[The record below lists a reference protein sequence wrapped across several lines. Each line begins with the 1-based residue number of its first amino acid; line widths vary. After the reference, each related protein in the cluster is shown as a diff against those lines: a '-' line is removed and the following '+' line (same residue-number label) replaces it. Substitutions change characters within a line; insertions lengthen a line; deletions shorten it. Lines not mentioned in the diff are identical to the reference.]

1 MNRYTFEELTVG
13 QTESYSVTV
22 TEDMLAHF
30 LTITGDCNPLHNDAE
45 FAKKK
50 GYPGR
55 VAYGMLTA
63 SFLST
68 LAGVYLPGENSLIHS
83 VETKFVKPV
92 FVGDTLLVSG
102 EVAEK
107 NEHFPVIKLKV
118 VITNQKKEK
127 VLRGSMQIGV
137 LKDGE

>member
-30 LTITGDCNPLHNDAE
+30 LAITGDC
-45 FAKKK
+45 
-50 GYPGR
+50 
-55 VAYGMLTA
+55 
-63 SFLST
+63 
-68 LAGVYLPGENSLIHS
+68 LIHS

-107 NEHFPVIKLKV
+107 HEHFPVIKLKV

>member
-1 MNRYTFEELTVG
+1 M
-13 QTESYSVTV
+13 
-22 TEDMLAHF
+22 
-30 LTITGDCNPLHNDAE
+30 
-45 FAKKK
+45 
-50 GYPGR
+50 
-55 VAYGMLTA
+55 
-63 SFLST
+63 
-68 LAGVYLPGENSLIHS
+68 
-83 VETKFVKPV
+83 KPV

-137 LKDGE
+137 FKDGE

>member
-1 MNRYTFEELTVG
+1 MRNLQKEGVSRQGGIRYVDG
-13 QTESYSVTV
+13 IV
-22 TEDMLAHF
+22 
-30 LTITGDCNPLHNDAE
+30 
-45 FAKKK
+45 
-50 GYPGR
+50 
-55 VAYGMLTA
+55 
-63 SFLST
+63 LST

-102 EVAEK
+102 EVVEK

>member
-30 LTITGDCNPLHNDAE
+30 LAITGDCNPLHNDAE

-68 LAGVYLPGENSLIHS
+68 LA
-83 VETKFVKPV
+83 
-92 FVGDTLLVSG
+92 DTLLVSG